1 MRLTLLAAVA
11 AVAGAHDAA
20 AAVAN
25 ARDAEGEV
33 SWAEAKCMLRK
44 RRIAFLGDSNSRF
57 HWMTF
62 NWFLETGKLRV
73 PRGSGRYDK
82 RGHSGPPD
90 YDEGY
95 RSMWTD
101 DYRSERYQDAAHR
114 QYLKRTFSDLGTT
127 SEFFFLQRTWSDD
140 VAELAQ
146 KLEGYDVVV
155 VNSAWWDLK
164 PWREKNFDE
173 CGRNWTADCERAYA
187 FDTNKL
193 MRHVLATAKAGI
205 WREASCCGDNTTY
218 LQLMR
223 RTYVILPRASTSTGT
238 ASGSASTRQ
247 ASRLFQQ

>member
-1 MRLTLLAAVA
+1 M
-11 AVAGAHDAA
+11 
-20 AAVAN
+20 
-25 ARDAEGEV
+25 
-33 SWAEAKCMLRK
+33 
-44 RRIAFLGDSNSRF
+44 
-57 HWMTF
+57 
-62 NWFLETGKLRV
+62 
-73 PRGSGRYDK
+73 
-82 RGHSGPPD
+82 
-90 YDEGY
+90 
-95 RSMWTD
+95 
-101 DYRSERYQDAAHR
+101 
-114 QYLKRTFSDLGTT
+114 GTT

-155 VNSAWWDLK
+155 ASSAWWDLK
-164 PWREKNFDE
+164 PWGEKNFDF
-173 CGRNWTADCERAYA
+173 CGRNWTADCERAYT